1 MPDII
6 AIYKT
11 KLFTTMTI
19 CLFVMV
25 FEIAYFMYKYCNK
38 HLPKAFEEMLNKN
51 TLLLGS
57 KESCQTRSKSNLFQ
71 LFCTIDLNIQPLS
84 YSGPLIWNKIPPTIR
99 KNKCFTSF
107 KKQYHRQVLSLE

>member
-6 AIYKT
+6 AIYMYKT

-38 HLPKAFEEMLNKN
+38 HLLTAFEKMLNKN
-51 TLLLGS
+51 TLLLS
-57 KESCQTRSKSNLFQ
+57 CKESCQTRSKSNLFQ
-71 LFCTIDLNIQPLS
+71 LFCTKDLNKQSLS
-84 YSGPLIWNKIPPTIR
+84 YRGLLIWNKIPPTIR

-107 KKQYHRQVLSLE
+107 TYFALRA